1 MYYENKEVEVFL
13 LFMIFDMV
21 KEMFVLLIVF
31 VKLIFKCYNLYVYWE
46 VGKYI
51 IEFFFLFKMLLN
63 FF

>member
-1 MYYENKEVEVFL
+1 MYYENKEVKVFL

-31 VKLIFKCYNLYVYWE
+31 VKLIFKCYKLYVYWE

-51 IEFFFLFKMLLN
+51 IEFFFI
-63 FF
+63 